1 MTPEI
6 INGIIQAY
14 GFPAAFAAWLWWNAR
29 NAAPKNDPTKAL
41 FEKLD
46 RIESDVHSLKRTV
59 DQIDNRADTAEG
71 RLIRLETRDEMRGRD
86 R

>member
-14 GFPAAFAAWLWWNAR
+14 GFPVAFAVWLWWNTR

-46 RIESDVHSLKRTV
+46 SIEKKV
-59 DQIDNRADTAEG
+59 DQMDQRDDHIHD
-71 RLIRLETRDEMRGRD
+71 RLTRLETREEMRGK
-86 R
+86 

>member
-14 GFPAAFAAWLWWNAR
+14 GFPAAFAAWLWWNTR
-29 NAAPKNDPTKAL
+29 NSAPKNDPTKAL

-46 RIESDVHSLKRTV
+46 IIEKKV
-59 DQIDNRADTAEG
+59 DQMDQRDDHIHD
-71 RLIRLETRDEMRGRD
+71 RLIRLETREEMRGK
-86 R
+86 

>member
-14 GFPAAFAAWLWWNAR
+14 GFPAAFAVWLWWQTR
-29 NAAPKNDPTKAL
+29 NAPSRNDPTKAL

-46 RIESDVHSLKRTV
+46 RIEKKV
-59 DQIDNRADTAEG
+59 DQMDQRDDHIHD
-71 RLIRLETRDEMRGRD
+71 RLLRLETRDEMRNQ
-86 R
+86 

>member
-46 RIESDVHSLKRTV
+46 SIEKKV
-59 DQIDNRADTAEG
+59 DQMDQRDDHIHD
-71 RLIRLETRDEMRGRD
+71 RLIRLETREEMRGK
-86 R
+86 

>member
-14 GFPAAFAAWLWWNAR
+14 GFPAAFAAWLWWNTR
-29 NAAPKNDPTKAL
+29 NSAPKNDPTKAL

-46 RIESDVHSLKRTV
+46 SIEKKV
-59 DQIDNRADTAEG
+59 DQMDQRDDHIHD
-71 RLIRLETRDEMRGRD
+71 RLIRLETREEMRGK
-86 R
+86 

>member
-14 GFPAAFAAWLWWNAR
+14 GFPAAFAAWLWWNTR
-29 NAAPKNDPTKAL
+29 NASPKNDPTKAL

-46 RIESDVHSLKRTV
+46 SIEKKV
-59 DQIDNRADTAEG
+59 DQMDQRDDHIHD
-71 RLIRLETRDEMRGRD
+71 RLLRLETREEMRVK
-86 R
+86 